1 MQRSSQMTQ
10 SNGNSIAAQKKQQ
23 LCINEYLISGH
34 QQNTYIT
41 WSALNNGFISK
52 SSISCMVLN
61 HKLDVNF
68 YKFVLIQQNSF
79 KKKYSKQVETGNK
92 ISKTC
97 NLYLKCDRN

>member
-10 SNGNSIAAQKKQQ
+10 SNSNSIDAQKKQQ
-23 LCINEYLISGH
+23 LCINEYLISDH

-79 KKKYSKQVETGNK
+79 QKNKANKSKPETRF
-92 ISKTC
+92 
-97 NLYLKCDRN
+97 LKLVICI